1 MQVLILLTLLFPLLS
16 APMARTLASRVEP
29 RRATWLL
36 TAAALLLAGTSCGAL
51 GLIVLAELVRVPAL
65 GRLGHFSLDAVAA
78 GQFPSPWTAVPAGML
93 FGAALFMAIAFAFR
107 RTRALGDARRHARD
121 LPGLGELVVTGD
133 AAADAYTVP
142 GRPGRIVVSTG
153 MLDVLD
159 EGGRIALL
167 AHERAHLASRHHWF
181 TAAARL
187 AAAAN
192 PLVKPL
198 ATAVEYVVERWADE
212 AAAAAVGDRRMVAQ
226 AIARAALAAKAT
238 RPRRSV
244 GAVLGAVL
252 PEGRRRAGRSE
263 GHRGA
268 SSDQLAGAGPVPR
281 RVAALLAP
289 APRAGLP
296 AIALCLLVLGV
307 AALCAL
313 QAADH
318 LQDVLDFTRV

>member
-1 MQVLILLTLLFPLLS
+1 VQVLILLTLVFPLAA
-16 APMARTLASRVEP
+16 APMARTVVGRVEP

-51 GLIVLAELVRVPAL
+51 GLIVLAELVRIPAFA
-65 GRLGHFSLDAVAA
+65 RLGHFSLDGVAA

-93 FGAALFMAIAFAFR
+93 LGAALFTAVAFTLR
-107 RTRALGDARRHARD
+107 RARALGDARRHARE
-121 LPGLGELVVTGD
+121 LPGVGELVVTGD

-153 MLDVLD
+153 MLEVLD
-159 EGGRIALL
+159 EGGRSALL

-181 TAAARL
+181 TAGARL

-192 PLVKPL
+192 PLVRPL
-198 ATAVEYVVERWADE
+198 ATAVEYAVERWADE
-212 AAAAAVGDRRMVAQ
+212 VAAAAVGDRRLVAH
-226 AIARAALAAKAT
+226 AIARAAVAAKAT

-244 GAVLGAVL
+244 GAVLGAV
-252 PEGRRRAGRSE
+252 PEDRGRGGLRRRRAGR
-263 GHRGA
+263 
-268 SSDQLAGAGPVPR
+268 LAGAGPVPR

-296 AIALCLLVLGV
+296 AIALCLVVLGV

-318 LQDVLDFTRV
+318 LQDVLDFTRVALP

>member
-1 MQVLILLTLLFPLLS
+1 MQVLILLTLVFPLLS
-16 APMARTLASRVEP
+16 APMARTVVARVEP

-51 GLIVLAELVRVPAL
+51 GLIVLAELVRIPAL
-65 GRLGHFSLDAVAA
+65 ARLGHYSLDVIAA
-78 GQFPSPWTAVPAGML
+78 GQFPSPWTAAPAGVL
-93 FGAALFMAIAFAFR
+93 FGAAVFATGAFAVR
-107 RTRALGDARRHARD
+107 RARALGDARRHARE
-121 LPGLGELVVTGD
+121 LPGFGELVVTGD

-159 EGGRIALL
+159 ESGRSALL

-192 PLVKPL
+192 PLVRPL
-198 ATAVEYVVERWADE
+198 ATAVEYGVERWADE
-212 AAAAAVGDRRMVAQ
+212 AAATAVGDRRLVAQ
-226 AIARAALAAKAT
+226 AIARAAIAAKAT
-238 RPRRSV
+238 RPQRSV

-252 PEGRRRAGRSE
+252 PEGRRREGRRR
-263 GHRGA
+263 RGA
-268 SSDQLAGAGPVPR
+268 LAGAGPVPR

-318 LQDVLDFTRV
+318 LQDVLEFARVQLR

>member
-1 MQVLILLTLLFPLLS
+1 MQVLILLTLVFPLLS
-16 APMARTLASRVEP
+16 APMARTAVSRIEP

-51 GLIVLAELVRVPAL
+51 GLIVLAQLVRVPAL
-65 GRLGHFSLDAVAA
+65 DRFGHFSLDVVAA
-78 GQFPSPWTAVPAGML
+78 GQFPRPWTAVPAGVL
-93 FGAALFMAIAFAFR
+93 LGGALLAACAFAVR
-107 RTRALGDARRHARD
+107 RMRALGDARRHARE

-159 EGGRIALL
+159 ESGRTALL

-181 TAAARL
+181 MAVARL

-192 PLVKPL
+192 PLVRPL
-198 ATAVEYVVERWADE
+198 AAAVEYAVERWADE
-212 AAAAAVGDRRMVAQ
+212 VAAAAVGDRRLVAQ

-238 RPRRSV
+238 RPRRTV

-252 PEGRRRAGRSE
+252 PESRRRGAKA
-263 GHRGA
+263 RGE
-268 SSDQLAGAGPVPR
+268 DPLADAGPVPR

-289 APRAGLP
+289 KPRAGLP
-296 AIALCLLVLGV
+296 AMALCLLVLGI
-307 AALCAL
+307 ATLCAL

-318 LQDVLDFTRV
+318 LQDVLDFTRAKLG

>member
-1 MQVLILLTLLFPLLS
+1 MQVLILLTLVFPLLS
-16 APMARTLASRVEP
+16 APMARTVVSRVEP

-51 GLIVLAELVRVPAL
+51 GLIVLAELVRIPAL
-65 GRLGHFSLDAVAA
+65 ARLGHFSLDVVAS
-78 GQFPSPWTAVPAGML
+78 GQFPSPWTAVPAGIL
-93 FGAALFMAIAFAFR
+93 LGAALFTTGAFAFR
-107 RTRALGDARRHARD
+107 RTRALGDARRHARE

-159 EGGRIALL
+159 EGGRTALL

-192 PLVKPL
+192 PLVRPL

-226 AIARAALAAKAT
+226 AIARAAVAAKAT

-252 PEGRRRAGRSE
+252 PEGRRREGLRRS
-263 GHRGA
+263 G
-268 SSDQLAGAGPVPR
+268 SDPLAGAGPVPR

-289 APRAGLP
+289 APRTGLP
-296 AIALCLLVLGV
+296 AIALCLVVLAV

-318 LQDVLDFTRV
+318 LQDILDFTRVNLP